1 MNVIL
6 RCLYLGFVIYALCLC
21 VQESRHGQPAAAVLE
36 VTLWPSTHVGL
47 WMWSKL
53 SKLGTLAFFFFFPT
67 IFAYLAYIVST
78 WWSQEASTVNTACTC
93 MCLNSQ
99 SVYLPDRAGRLLW
112 QGVSHT
118 YAQLFNSLG
127 LSGGSFHFVFCNT
140 CPSVEGRIYRLQKM
154 SEF

>member
-1 MNVIL
+1 MPIPGVCYLCTMPLCAGKQAWPACCCCPWSDVVAKYSRWALNVVQTFQT
-6 RCLYLGFVIYALCLC
+6 RNSGF
-21 VQESRHGQPAAAVLE
+21 
-36 VTLWPSTHVGL
+36 
-47 WMWSKL
+47 
-53 SKLGTLAFFFFFPT
+53 FFFFFPT

-154 SEF
+154 SKF